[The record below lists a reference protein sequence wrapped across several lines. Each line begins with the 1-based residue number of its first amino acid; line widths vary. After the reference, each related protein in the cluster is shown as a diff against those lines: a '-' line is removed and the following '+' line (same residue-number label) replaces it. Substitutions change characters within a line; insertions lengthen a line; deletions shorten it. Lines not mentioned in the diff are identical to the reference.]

1 MNAITFYEQTIMNKQ
16 LPLLVFRA
24 VALGLGIGALT
35 LSLMEKISTNDAIV
49 LLSLAVTCLD
59 GRIQQQKR
67 RQEEMKRSALAWQ
80 ALAKGV
86 GGLAVM
92 ALLLFLPAGSWG
104 YWQAWLFLGLLF
116 VPMTCVATWLLV
128 REPELLAKRL
138 SSKEQEKAQRQVV
151 AFSALMF
158 VAGFL
163 LAGFDQRFGWSE
175 MPAWVVA
182 IAAVVMVC
190 GYGLYAEVMREN
202 AYLSRTVEVQENQ
215 KVISTGLYGIVRHPM
230 YAATLVLYLAMPI
243 VLGSWVAQI
252 PFLAYPL
259 IIARRIRNEEQVLEE
274 GLAGYCEYEQQVRYR
289 LIPFIW

>member
-1 MNAITFYEQTIMNKQ
+1 MR
-16 LPLLVFRA
+16 RA
-24 VALGLGIGALT
+24 
-35 LSLMEKISTNDAIV
+35 
-49 LLSLAVTCLD
+49 
-59 GRIQQQKR
+59 
-67 RQEEMKRSALAWQ
+67 ALAWQ

-92 ALLLFLPAGSWG
+92 GLLLFLPAGSWG

-151 AFSALMF
+151 ALSALMF

-182 IAAVVMVC
+182 IAAVVMLC

-202 AYLSRTVEVQENQ
+202 AFLSRTVEVQENQ

-243 VLGSWVAQI
+243 VLGSWVALI

-274 GLAGYCEYEQQVRYR
+274 GLAGYREYEQQVRYR
-289 LIPFIW
+289 LVPFIW

>member
-1 MNAITFYEQTIMNKQ
+1 
-16 LPLLVFRA
+16 
-24 VALGLGIGALT
+24 
-35 LSLMEKISTNDAIV
+35 
-49 LLSLAVTCLD
+49 
-59 GRIQQQKR
+59 
-67 RQEEMKRSALAWQ
+67 MKRSALAWQ

>member
-1 MNAITFYEQTIMNKQ
+1 MR
-16 LPLLVFRA
+16 RA
-24 VALGLGIGALT
+24 
-35 LSLMEKISTNDAIV
+35 
-49 LLSLAVTCLD
+49 
-59 GRIQQQKR
+59 
-67 RQEEMKRSALAWQ
+67 ALAWQ
-80 ALAKGV
+80 ALAKSIS
-86 GGLAVM
+86 GLAVM
-92 ALLLFLPAGSWG
+92 GLLLFLPAGSWG

-151 AFSALMF
+151 ALSALMF

-182 IAAVVMVC
+182 IAAVVMLC
-190 GYGLYAEVMREN
+190 SHGLYAEVMREN
-202 AYLSRTVEVQENQ
+202 AFLSRTVEVQENQ

-243 VLGSWVAQI
+243 VLGSWVALI

-274 GLAGYCEYEQQVRYR
+274 GLAGYREYEQQVPYR

>member
-1 MNAITFYEQTIMNKQ
+1 MR
-16 LPLLVFRA
+16 RA
-24 VALGLGIGALT
+24 
-35 LSLMEKISTNDAIV
+35 
-49 LLSLAVTCLD
+49 
-59 GRIQQQKR
+59 
-67 RQEEMKRSALAWQ
+67 ALARQ

-92 ALLLFLPAGSWG
+92 GLLLFLPAGSWD

-151 AFSALMF
+151 ALSALMF

-163 LAGFDQRFGWSE
+163 LAGFDQRYGWSE

-243 VLGSWVAQI
+243 VLGSWVALI
-252 PFLAYPL
+252 PFLAYPF

-274 GLAGYCEYEQQVRYR
+274 GLTGYCEYEQQVRYR

>member
-1 MNAITFYEQTIMNKQ
+1 
-16 LPLLVFRA
+16 
-24 VALGLGIGALT
+24 
-35 LSLMEKISTNDAIV
+35 
-49 LLSLAVTCLD
+49 
-59 GRIQQQKR
+59 
-67 RQEEMKRSALAWQ
+67 MKRSALAWQ

-116 VPMTCVATWLLV
+116 VPMTCVAIWLLV

-151 AFSALMF
+151 ALSALMF

-163 LAGFDQRFGWSE
+163 LAGFDQRYGWSE

-182 IAAVVMVC
+182 VAAVVMVC

-215 KVISTGLYGIVRHPM
+215 KVISTGLYSIVRHPM

-243 VLGSWVAQI
+243 VLGSWVALI
-252 PFLAYPL
+252 PFLAYPF
-259 IIARRIRNEEQVLEE
+259 IIAHRIRNEEHVLEE
-274 GLAGYCEYEQQVRYR
+274 GLTGYCEYEQQVRYR

>member
-1 MNAITFYEQTIMNKQ
+1 
-16 LPLLVFRA
+16 
-24 VALGLGIGALT
+24 
-35 LSLMEKISTNDAIV
+35 
-49 LLSLAVTCLD
+49 
-59 GRIQQQKR
+59 
-67 RQEEMKRSALAWQ
+67 MKRSALAWQ

-116 VPMTCVATWLLV
+116 VPMTCVAIWLLV

-151 AFSALMF
+151 ALSALMF
-158 VAGFL
+158 VAEFL
-163 LAGFDQRFGWSE
+163 LAGFDQRYGWSE

-243 VLGSWVAQI
+243 VLGSWVALI
-252 PFLAYPL
+252 PFLAYPF
-259 IIARRIRNEEQVLEE
+259 IIAHRILNEEHVLEE
-274 GLAGYCEYEQQVRYR
+274 GLTGYCEYEQQVRYR

>member
-1 MNAITFYEQTIMNKQ
+1 
-16 LPLLVFRA
+16 
-24 VALGLGIGALT
+24 
-35 LSLMEKISTNDAIV
+35 
-49 LLSLAVTCLD
+49 
-59 GRIQQQKR
+59 
-67 RQEEMKRSALAWQ
+67 MKRSALAWQ

-116 VPMTCVATWLLV
+116 VPMTCVAIWLLV

-151 AFSALMF
+151 ALSALMF
-158 VAGFL
+158 IAGFL
-163 LAGFDQRFGWSE
+163 LAGFDQRYGWSE

-202 AYLSRTVEVQENQ
+202 AYLSRTVEVQDNQ

-243 VLGSWVAQI
+243 VLGSWVALI
-252 PFLAYPL
+252 PFLSYPF
-259 IIARRIRNEEQVLEE
+259 IIAHRIRNEEQVLEE
-274 GLAGYCEYEQQVRYR
+274 GLAGYREYEQQVPYR

>member
-1 MNAITFYEQTIMNKQ
+1 
-16 LPLLVFRA
+16 
-24 VALGLGIGALT
+24 
-35 LSLMEKISTNDAIV
+35 
-49 LLSLAVTCLD
+49 
-59 GRIQQQKR
+59 
-67 RQEEMKRSALAWQ
+67 MKRSALAWQ

-151 AFSALMF
+151 ALSALMF
-158 VAGFL
+158 VAEFL
-163 LAGFDQRFGWSE
+163 LAGFDQRYGWSE

-243 VLGSWVAQI
+243 VLGSWVALI
-252 PFLAYPL
+252 PFLAYPF
-259 IIARRIRNEEQVLEE
+259 IIAWRIRNEEQVLEE
-274 GLAGYCEYEQQVRYR
+274 GLAGYREYEQQVRYR

>member
-1 MNAITFYEQTIMNKQ
+1 MR
-16 LPLLVFRA
+16 RA
-24 VALGLGIGALT
+24 T
-35 LSLMEKISTNDAIV
+35 
-49 LLSLAVTCLD
+49 
-59 GRIQQQKR
+59 
-67 RQEEMKRSALAWQ
+67 LAWQ

-86 GGLAVM
+86 VGLAVM
-92 ALLLFLPAGSWG
+92 GLLLFLPAGSWG

-151 AFSALMF
+151 ALSALMF

-243 VLGSWVAQI
+243 VLGSWVALI
-252 PFLAYPL
+252 PFLAYPF
-259 IIARRIRNEEQVLEE
+259 IIGRRRGNEEEVVEE
-274 GLAGYCEYEQQVRYR
+274 GVGGY
-289 LIPFIW
+289 

>member
-1 MNAITFYEQTIMNKQ
+1 
-16 LPLLVFRA
+16 
-24 VALGLGIGALT
+24 
-35 LSLMEKISTNDAIV
+35 
-49 LLSLAVTCLD
+49 
-59 GRIQQQKR
+59 
-67 RQEEMKRSALAWQ
+67 MKRSALAWQ

-151 AFSALMF
+151 ALSALMF

-182 IAAVVMVC
+182 IAAVVMLC

-202 AYLSRTVEVQENQ
+202 AFLSRTVEVQENQ

-243 VLGSWVAQI
+243 VLGSWVALI

-274 GLAGYCEYEQQVRYR
+274 GLAGYREYEQQVRYR

>member
-1 MNAITFYEQTIMNKQ
+1 
-16 LPLLVFRA
+16 
-24 VALGLGIGALT
+24 
-35 LSLMEKISTNDAIV
+35 
-49 LLSLAVTCLD
+49 
-59 GRIQQQKR
+59 
-67 RQEEMKRSALAWQ
+67 MKRSALAWQ

-116 VPMTCVATWLLV
+116 VPMTCVAIWLLV

-151 AFSALMF
+151 ALSALMF

-163 LAGFDQRFGWSE
+163 LAGFDQRDGWSE

-182 IAAVVMVC
+182 IAAVVMLC

-202 AYLSRTVEVQENQ
+202 AFLSRTVEVQENQ

-230 YAATLVLYLAMPI
+230 YAATLVL
-243 VLGSWVAQI
+243 
-252 PFLAYPL
+252 
-259 IIARRIRNEEQVLEE
+259 
-274 GLAGYCEYEQQVRYR
+274 
-289 LIPFIW
+289 

>member
-1 MNAITFYEQTIMNKQ
+1 
-16 LPLLVFRA
+16 
-24 VALGLGIGALT
+24 
-35 LSLMEKISTNDAIV
+35 
-49 LLSLAVTCLD
+49 
-59 GRIQQQKR
+59 
-67 RQEEMKRSALAWQ
+67 MKRSALAWQ

-151 AFSALMF
+151 ALSALMF

-163 LAGFDQRFGWSE
+163 LAGFDQRYGWSE

-182 IAAVVMVC
+182 VAAVVMLC

-202 AYLSRTVEVQENQ
+202 AFLSRTVEVQENQ

>member
-1 MNAITFYEQTIMNKQ
+1 
-16 LPLLVFRA
+16 
-24 VALGLGIGALT
+24 
-35 LSLMEKISTNDAIV
+35 
-49 LLSLAVTCLD
+49 
-59 GRIQQQKR
+59 
-67 RQEEMKRSALAWQ
+67 MKRSALAWQ

-116 VPMTCVATWLLV
+116 VPMTCVAIWLLV

-151 AFSALMF
+151 ALSALMF

-243 VLGSWVAQI
+243 VLGSWVALI
-252 PFLAYPL
+252 PFLAYPF
-259 IIARRIRNEEQVLEE
+259 IIAHRIRNEEHVLEE
-274 GLAGYCEYEQQVRYR
+274 GLTGYCEYEQQVRYR

>member
-1 MNAITFYEQTIMNKQ
+1 
-16 LPLLVFRA
+16 
-24 VALGLGIGALT
+24 
-35 LSLMEKISTNDAIV
+35 
-49 LLSLAVTCLD
+49 
-59 GRIQQQKR
+59 
-67 RQEEMKRSALAWQ
+67 MKRSALAWQ

-128 REPELLAKRL
+128 RESELLAKRL

-151 AFSALMF
+151 ALSVLMF

-163 LAGFDQRFGWSE
+163 LAGFNQRFGWSE

-215 KVISTGLYGIVRHPM
+215 KVISTGLYSIVRHPM

-243 VLGSWVAQI
+243 VLGSWVALI
-252 PFLAYPL
+252 PFLAYPF
-259 IIARRIRNEEQVLEE
+259 IIAHRIRNEEHVLEE
-274 GLAGYCEYEQQVRYR
+274 GLTGYCEYEQQVRYR

>member
-1 MNAITFYEQTIMNKQ
+1 
-16 LPLLVFRA
+16 
-24 VALGLGIGALT
+24 
-35 LSLMEKISTNDAIV
+35 
-49 LLSLAVTCLD
+49 
-59 GRIQQQKR
+59 
-67 RQEEMKRSALAWQ
+67 MKRATLAWQ

-151 AFSALMF
+151 ALSALMF
-158 VAGFL
+158 IAGFL

-182 IAAVVMVC
+182 IAAVVMLC

-243 VLGSWVAQI
+243 VLGSWVALV

-274 GLAGYCEYEQQVRYR
+274 GLAGYREYEQQVRYR
-289 LIPFIW
+289 LVPFIW

>member
-1 MNAITFYEQTIMNKQ
+1 MR
-16 LPLLVFRA
+16 RA
-24 VALGLGIGALT
+24 T
-35 LSLMEKISTNDAIV
+35 
-49 LLSLAVTCLD
+49 
-59 GRIQQQKR
+59 
-67 RQEEMKRSALAWQ
+67 LAWH
-80 ALAKGV
+80 ALAKGI
-86 GGLAVM
+86 GGLTVM
-92 ALLLFLPAGSWG
+92 GLLLFLPAGSWG

-151 AFSALMF
+151 ALSALMF
-158 VAGFL
+158 IAGFL

-182 IAAVVMVC
+182 IAAVVMLC

-202 AYLSRTVEVQENQ
+202 AFLSRTVEVQENQ

-243 VLGSWVAQI
+243 VLGSWVALI
-252 PFLAYPL
+252 PFLAYPF

-274 GLAGYCEYEQQVRYR
+274 GLTGYREYEQQVRYR

>member
-1 MNAITFYEQTIMNKQ
+1 
-16 LPLLVFRA
+16 
-24 VALGLGIGALT
+24 
-35 LSLMEKISTNDAIV
+35 
-49 LLSLAVTCLD
+49 
-59 GRIQQQKR
+59 
-67 RQEEMKRSALAWQ
+67 MKRSALAWQ

-86 GGLAVM
+86 GGLSVM

-163 LAGFDQRFGWSE
+163 LAGFDQRFGCSE

-182 IAAVVMVC
+182 IAAVVMLC

-243 VLGSWVAQI
+243 VLGSWVALI
-252 PFLAYPL
+252 PFLAYPF
-259 IIARRIRNEEQVLEE
+259 IIARRIRNEEHVLEE
-274 GLAGYCEYEQQVRYR
+274 GLTGYCEYEQQVRYR

>member
-1 MNAITFYEQTIMNKQ
+1 
-16 LPLLVFRA
+16 
-24 VALGLGIGALT
+24 
-35 LSLMEKISTNDAIV
+35 
-49 LLSLAVTCLD
+49 
-59 GRIQQQKR
+59 
-67 RQEEMKRSALAWQ
+67 MKRSALAWQ
-80 ALAKGV
+80 ALAKGI

-92 ALLLFLPAGSWG
+92 VLLLFLPAGSWG

-116 VPMTCVATWLLV
+116 VPMTCVAIWLLV

-151 AFSALMF
+151 ALSALMF
-158 VAGFL
+158 IAGFL
-163 LAGFDQRFGWSE
+163 LAGFDQRYGWSE

-230 YAATLVLYLAMPI
+230 YAATMVLYLAMPI
-243 VLGSWVAQI
+243 VLGSWVALI
-252 PFLAYPL
+252 PFLAYPF
-259 IIARRIRNEEQVLEE
+259 IIARRIRNEEHVLEE
-274 GLAGYCEYEQQVRYR
+274 GLTGYCEYEQQVRYR

>member
-1 MNAITFYEQTIMNKQ
+1 
-16 LPLLVFRA
+16 
-24 VALGLGIGALT
+24 
-35 LSLMEKISTNDAIV
+35 
-49 LLSLAVTCLD
+49 
-59 GRIQQQKR
+59 
-67 RQEEMKRSALAWQ
+67 MKRSALAWQ

-151 AFSALMF
+151 ALSALMF

-182 IAAVVMVC
+182 IAAVVMLC

-243 VLGSWVAQI
+243 VLGSWVALI

-274 GLAGYCEYEQQVRYR
+274 GLAGYREYEQQVRYR

>member
-1 MNAITFYEQTIMNKQ
+1 M
-16 LPLLVFRA
+16 
-24 VALGLGIGALT
+24 G
-35 LSLMEKISTNDAIV
+35 
-49 LLSLAVTCLD
+49 
-59 GRIQQQKR
+59 
-67 RQEEMKRSALAWQ
+67 
-80 ALAKGV
+80 
-86 GGLAVM
+86 
-92 ALLLFLPAGSWG
+92 LLLFLPAGSWG

-151 AFSALMF
+151 ALSALMF
-158 VAGFL
+158 IAGFL

-182 IAAVVMVC
+182 VAAVVMLC

-243 VLGSWVAQI
+243 VLGSWVALI
-252 PFLAYPL
+252 PFLSYPF

-274 GLAGYCEYEQQVRYR
+274 GLAGYREYEQQVRYR

>member
-1 MNAITFYEQTIMNKQ
+1 MR
-16 LPLLVFRA
+16 RA
-24 VALGLGIGALT
+24 T
-35 LSLMEKISTNDAIV
+35 
-49 LLSLAVTCLD
+49 
-59 GRIQQQKR
+59 
-67 RQEEMKRSALAWQ
+67 LAWQ

-151 AFSALMF
+151 ALSALMF
-158 VAGFL
+158 IAGFL

-182 IAAVVMVC
+182 VAAVVMLC

-243 VLGSWVAQI
+243 VLGSWVALI
-252 PFLAYPL
+252 PFLAYPF

-274 GLAGYCEYEQQVRYR
+274 GLAGYREYEQQVRYR
-289 LIPFIW
+289 LVPFIW

>member
-1 MNAITFYEQTIMNKQ
+1 
-16 LPLLVFRA
+16 
-24 VALGLGIGALT
+24 
-35 LSLMEKISTNDAIV
+35 
-49 LLSLAVTCLD
+49 
-59 GRIQQQKR
+59 
-67 RQEEMKRSALAWQ
+67 MKRSALAWQ

-104 YWQAWLFLGLLF
+104 YWQAWFFLGLLF

-151 AFSALMF
+151 ALSALMF
-158 VAGFL
+158 GAGFL
-163 LAGFDQRFGWSE
+163 LAGFDQRYGWSE

-182 IAAVVMVC
+182 VAAVVMVC

-215 KVISTGLYGIVRHPM
+215 KVISTGLYSIVRHPM

-243 VLGSWVAQI
+243 VLGSWVALI
-252 PFLAYPL
+252 PFLAYPF
-259 IIARRIRNEEQVLEE
+259 IIAHRIRNEEHVLEE
-274 GLAGYCEYEQQVRYR
+274 GLTGYCEYEQQVRYR

>member
-1 MNAITFYEQTIMNKQ
+1 
-16 LPLLVFRA
+16 
-24 VALGLGIGALT
+24 
-35 LSLMEKISTNDAIV
+35 
-49 LLSLAVTCLD
+49 
-59 GRIQQQKR
+59 
-67 RQEEMKRSALAWQ
+67 MKRSALAWQ

-104 YWQAWLFLGLLF
+104 YWQAWVFIGLLF
-116 VPMTCVATWLLV
+116 VPMPCVATWLLV

-151 AFSALMF
+151 ALSALMF

-243 VLGSWVAQI
+243 VLGSWVALI
-252 PFLAYPL
+252 PFLAYPF
-259 IIARRIRNEEQVLEE
+259 IIARRIRNEEHVLEE

>member
-1 MNAITFYEQTIMNKQ
+1 MR
-16 LPLLVFRA
+16 RA
-24 VALGLGIGALT
+24 
-35 LSLMEKISTNDAIV
+35 
-49 LLSLAVTCLD
+49 
-59 GRIQQQKR
+59 
-67 RQEEMKRSALAWQ
+67 ALALQ

-92 ALLLFLPAGSWG
+92 GLLLFLPAGSWG

-151 AFSALMF
+151 ALSALMF

-182 IAAVVMVC
+182 IAAVLMLC

-243 VLGSWVAQI
+243 VLGSWVALI
-252 PFLAYPL
+252 PFLAYPF

-274 GLAGYCEYEQQVRYR
+274 GLTGYREYEQQVRYR

>member
-1 MNAITFYEQTIMNKQ
+1 
-16 LPLLVFRA
+16 
-24 VALGLGIGALT
+24 
-35 LSLMEKISTNDAIV
+35 
-49 LLSLAVTCLD
+49 
-59 GRIQQQKR
+59 
-67 RQEEMKRSALAWQ
+67 MKRSALAWQ

-116 VPMTCVATWLLV
+116 VPMTCVAIWLLV

-151 AFSALMF
+151 ALSALMF

-163 LAGFDQRFGWSE
+163 LAGFDQRYGWSE

-182 IAAVVMVC
+182 VAAVVMVC

-202 AYLSRTVEVQENQ
+202 AFLSRTVEVQENQ

-243 VLGSWVAQI
+243 VLGSWVALI
-252 PFLAYPL
+252 PFLAYPF
-259 IIARRIRNEEQVLEE
+259 IIAHRIRNEEHVLEE
-274 GLAGYCEYEQQVRYR
+274 GLTGYCEYEQQVRYR

>member
-1 MNAITFYEQTIMNKQ
+1 
-16 LPLLVFRA
+16 
-24 VALGLGIGALT
+24 
-35 LSLMEKISTNDAIV
+35 
-49 LLSLAVTCLD
+49 
-59 GRIQQQKR
+59 
-67 RQEEMKRSALAWQ
+67 MKRSALAWQ

-86 GGLAVM
+86 GGLAVI

-104 YWQAWLFLGLLF
+104 YWQAWLFIGLLF
-116 VPMTCVATWLLV
+116 VPMTCVAIWLLV

-151 AFSALMF
+151 ALSALMF
-158 VAGFL
+158 IAGFL
-163 LAGFDQRFGWSE
+163 LAGFDQRYGWSE

-182 IAAVVMVC
+182 IAAVVMLC

-202 AYLSRTVEVQENQ
+202 AFLSRTVEVQDNQ

-243 VLGSWVAQI
+243 VLGSWVALI
-252 PFLAYPL
+252 PFLAYPF

-274 GLAGYCEYEQQVRYR
+274 GLAGYREYEQQVRYR

>member
-1 MNAITFYEQTIMNKQ
+1 
-16 LPLLVFRA
+16 
-24 VALGLGIGALT
+24 
-35 LSLMEKISTNDAIV
+35 
-49 LLSLAVTCLD
+49 
-59 GRIQQQKR
+59 
-67 RQEEMKRSALAWQ
+67 MKRSALAWQ

-151 AFSALMF
+151 ALSALMF

-243 VLGSWVAQI
+243 VLGSWVALI
-252 PFLAYPL
+252 PFLAYPF
-259 IIARRIRNEEQVLEE
+259 IIARRIRNEEHVLEE

>member
-1 MNAITFYEQTIMNKQ
+1 
-16 LPLLVFRA
+16 
-24 VALGLGIGALT
+24 
-35 LSLMEKISTNDAIV
+35 
-49 LLSLAVTCLD
+49 
-59 GRIQQQKR
+59 
-67 RQEEMKRSALAWQ
+67 MKRSALAWQ

-104 YWQAWLFLGLLF
+104 YWPAWLFLGLLF

-151 AFSALMF
+151 ALSALMF

-163 LAGFDQRFGWSE
+163 LAGFDQRYGWSE

-182 IAAVVMVC
+182 VAAVVMLC

-243 VLGSWVAQI
+243 VLGSWVALI
-252 PFLAYPL
+252 PFLAYPF
-259 IIARRIRNEEQVLEE
+259 IIARRILNEEHVLEE
-274 GLAGYCEYEQQVRYR
+274 GLTGYCEYEQQVRYR